1 MPDSINLPNMNLQK
15 TLKSSVNCNGVGLHS
30 GNSVNMKIVPANP
43 NEGISFIR
51 NDLPGNPVINACY
64 DNVYDTNLG
73 TSLKNDNGVKVK
85 TVEHLMAAFIGLGID
100 NAKVIISAEEIP
112 IMDGSSQDF
121 IKLIVQTGIKEQ
133 FVSKKIIKVLKDFI
147 INEGDCSI
155 SVMPAENFI
164 VDYKIDFADAAIGEQ
179 SLKLNICSDVF
190 EKDISSARTFGML
203 SDVEN
208 MHKNGLALGGSIDNA
223 IVVDNGNILN
233 PGGLRYQD
241 EFVRHKILDFCGD
254 IYLAGYAFEGSF
266 KAVCS
271 GHKLNNKF
279 LVNFL
284 DNTDNYKIVDSISLN
299 KDQESSLAVA

>member
-1 MPDSINLPNMNLQK
+1 MHIFLPIEK
-15 TLKSSVNCNGVGLHS
+15 
-30 GNSVNMKIVPANP
+30 
-43 NEGISFIR
+43 
-51 NDLPGNPVINACY
+51 
-64 DNVYDTNLG
+64 
-73 TSLKNDNGVKVK
+73 
-85 TVEHLMAAFIGLGID
+85 
-100 NAKVIISAEEIP
+100 
-112 IMDGSSQDF
+112 
-121 IKLIVQTGIKEQ
+121 
-133 FVSKKIIKVLKDFI
+133 
-147 INEGDCSI
+147 
-155 SVMPAENFI
+155 FI
-164 VDYKIDFADAAIGEQ
+164 VDYKIDFADTAIGEQ

-266 KAVCS
+266 KAICS

-279 LVNFL
+279 LARHHF
-284 DNTDNYKIVDSISLN
+284 YKVLGHTSALSICLTFTQP
-299 KDQESSLAVA
+299 KYCWY